1 MTTVAPVL
9 VRVSSRATH
18 IGASVSVHSVM
29 MRTGFSATWTGT
41 ASELLAEMKRHYD
54 TVIFDSPPILPVADG
69 LVLAQQLDGVLV
81 VVRAG
86 QTSRHA
92 LRHALRSL
100 TNVEAP
106 ILGMVLNYQ
115 THKKGGGYGYSYGY
129 GYGYG
134 YRSKETEAAS

>member
-1 MTTVAPVL
+1 MVL
-9 VRVSSRATH
+9 QVPGQLERR
-18 IGASVSVHSVM
+18 
-29 MRTGFSATWTGT
+29 
-41 ASELLAEMKRHYD
+41 E
-54 TVIFDSPPILPVADG
+54 LPVAHDHAA
-69 LVLAQQLDGVLV
+69 VHHRVAHARHMAEEQRSQRV

-100 TNVEAP
+100 AAVESP